1 MTTADEVY
9 RVHPTRAEIDD
20 VLAQRL
26 SATLGTLNDDGSIL
40 LTQLIF
46 LFEDGRFLLETASS
60 TRKARNI
67 AVRSTASLLVHGTA
81 PTGRNLMVEVEGSA
95 RLIERPEADV
105 LNHRLR
111 AKYIV
116 DEAVD
121 AVDLAWGR
129 FDDVAIELVPTRWR
143 SWTGTALAERTAADV
158 GRAYEDLW
166 RG

>member
-1 MTTADEVY
+1 MATADEVY
-9 RVHPTRAEIDD
+9 RDHPTRAEIDE
-20 VLAQRL
+20 VLSQRL
-26 SATLGTLNDDGSIL
+26 SATLGTLNDDGSIH

-46 LFEDGRFLLETASS
+46 LFEEGRFRLETATT

-67 AVRSTASLLVHGTA
+67 AARSTASLLVHGTA
-81 PTGRNLMVEVEGSA
+81 STGRNLMVEAEGSA
-95 RLIERPEADV
+95 RLI
-105 LNHRLR
+105 NHRLR

-116 DEAVD
+116 DEAID

-129 FDDVAIELVPTRWR
+129 FDDVAIELVPARWR

-166 RG
+166 RE